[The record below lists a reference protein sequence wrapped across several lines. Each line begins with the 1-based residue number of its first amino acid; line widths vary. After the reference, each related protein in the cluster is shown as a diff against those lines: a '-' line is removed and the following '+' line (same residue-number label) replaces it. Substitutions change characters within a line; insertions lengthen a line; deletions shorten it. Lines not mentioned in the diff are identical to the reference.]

1 MTDGKLSFV
10 ATASGGLRPEG
21 DIASASRRA
30 LLQARVD
37 LTRWLAGISDKTAA
51 GKLTDA
57 DRANIDAVRQHAAV
71 VSSTLAEREAENERD
86 RAEAAALG
94 GGRLDADGLASEQAR
109 RAAGLTAHHRGAGAL
124 GDGAHARP
132 ASDRTFA
139 GMFGAAAL
147 SLDGWDSGP
156 RSAAQEFCRCVAMAL
171 NDSRLM
177 AAAMSGSEGGGY
189 AIPPG
194 VFGPWL
200 DTALES
206 EIVRPRAQNWP
217 ILQGRERT
225 IPAWDLADRSS
236 GLAGFG
242 ITWQPENPASDATPQ
257 VGKTRHLKLVARRG
271 SIFAATSNELLE
283 DGMDFDAQLSAIM
296 SKALSYGL
304 DESFLFGTGANEPL
318 GVFNAA
324 ALISVTRGT
333 TNEINYVDL
342 VNMFSRMNP
351 ASIPNSVWVAHSS
364 TIPQLAMLSF
374 AIGTGGAHVPVMT
387 QQDGRF
393 YILTRPVIFSEKV
406 KPLGTLGDIGLFD
419 FSRYAIGLR
428 KDATLE
434 KSIHVG
440 FLKNQQYFRLQ
451 IRVDGMPVDNAP
463 TQPPNSAPTQSA
475 FVTLAA

>member
-1 MTDGKLSFV
+1 MASLKQLRYEMLS
-10 ATASGGLRPEG
+10 TN
-21 DIASASRRA
+21 
-30 LLQARVD
+30 ARVLALNETVNSKQPLTESERSE
-37 LTRWLAGISDKTAA
+37 LTRLRTRAA
-51 GKLTDA
+51 EI
-57 DRANIDAVRQHAAV
+57 RAQLDEAELGN
-71 VSSTLAEREAENERD
+71 ERE
-86 RAEAAALG
+86 RAEAAGLG
-94 GGRLDADGLASEQAR
+94 SGLDADARTSDLAR
-109 RAAGLTAHHRGAGAL
+109 RAAGLTAHRGAGAL
-124 GDGAHARP
+124 SDALGRP

-139 GMFGAAAL
+139 GMFGASAL

-156 RSAAQEFCRCVAMAL
+156 RSAGQEFCRCIALGL
-171 NDSRLM
+171 NDGRLM

-225 IPAWDLADRSS
+225 IPAWDLTDRSS
-236 GLAGFG
+236 GLAGFV
-242 ITWQPENPASDATPQ
+242 INWSPENPSTDATPQ
-257 VGKTRHLKLVARRG
+257 VGVTRQLKLVARRG
-271 SIFAATSNELLE
+271 SIFASTSGELLE
-283 DGMDFDAQLSAIM
+283 DGYDFDAQLSAIM
-296 SKALSYGL
+296 SQSLGYGL
-304 DESFLFGTGANEPL
+304 DASFLFGTGANEPL
-318 GVFNAA
+318 GVFNAP
-324 ALISVTRGT
+324 ALISVTRAT
-333 TNEINYVDL
+333 TNLINYVDL
-342 VNMFSRMNP
+342 VNMFARMSP
-351 ASIPNSVWVAHSS
+351 ASIPNSAWVAHSS

-374 AIGTGGAHVPVMT
+374 AIGTAGAHVPVMT
-387 QQDGRF
+387 QTDGRF

-406 KPLGTLGDIGLFD
+406 LPLGSLGDIGLFD

-428 KDATLE
+428 RDASLE

-475 FVTLAA
+475 FVALAA